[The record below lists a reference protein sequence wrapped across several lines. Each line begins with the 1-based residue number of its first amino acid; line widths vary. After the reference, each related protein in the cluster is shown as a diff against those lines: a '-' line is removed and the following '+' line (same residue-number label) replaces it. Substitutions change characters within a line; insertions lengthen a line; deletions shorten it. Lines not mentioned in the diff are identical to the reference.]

1 MLKPSNDRLDYSNLL
16 TPPAGY
22 QTSFAVGTTYSLDLN
37 TLIGISIALG
47 LSESIDSQLKNNP
60 IYLLEALKRTADKVM
75 VFCEGGQIKAPASP
89 SPLHILLEKMV
100 TEVKLKNKKSFHPKF
115 WLVKYENNE
124 GDSLYRCIVL
134 SRNLTFDRSWDV
146 AVCIEGKY
154 NTEGGQNNSNT
165 KSKPIHDFLNAL
177 LKLAGKNDFTPD
189 KRKLFKQLT
198 TEIENVQFI
207 LNNQKIEDF
216 EFCPVGISNYG
227 SEVLDMFQTYHELF
241 VISPF
246 ISNEIINQFNSLKL
260 TNPQQNTLITRK
272 SEIHK
277 LKSSSTNNFDVYVLK
292 DIIVDG
298 EEVISEGEEESEDKS
313 LQDIHAKVYCKTKY
327 SNTELSLGSLNATS
341 SAFYGNIEFMIKLY
355 AKRRYINVEQLAKDL
370 FGENVKENPFE
381 KIEII
386 DGEPEEPESKD
397 LEKVIKEICRLKS
410 YAKVIENENNKYSIE
425 LTFEDLIENENIKIS
440 PLFSQKQIANITAT
454 VRFEN
459 LGILQLSEFY
469 LVEVSD
475 GDAVLRRIIKINTDN
490 IPNQRESA
498 IVNEIIK
505 DKNGFIQ
512 YISFLLGDDYLL
524 AFLENNQQLKENILF
539 GTGDTIPAI
548 YEKMLKTAA
557 NSPQKLQDIKKLMD
571 LITSEEI
578 IPEDFK
584 EIYDVFEKAVR
595 K

>member
-1 MLKPSNDRLDYSNLL
+1 MLKPANDRLDYSHLL
-16 TPPAGY
+16 TPPVGY

-47 LSESIDSQLKNNP
+47 LSESIDSQLKDNP
-60 IYLLEALKRTADKVM
+60 IYLLEALKRTADKVI

-100 TEVKLKNKKSFHPKF
+100 TEVKLNNIKSFHPKF
-115 WLVKYENNE
+115 WLVKYENDE
-124 GDSLYRCIVL
+124 GDFLYRCIVL

-154 NTEGGQNNSNT
+154 NAESDRNNPNPKT
-165 KSKPIHDFLNAL
+165 KPIHDFLNAL

-189 KRKLFKQLT
+189 KRRLFKQLI
-198 TEIENVQFI
+198 TEIVNVQFT

-216 EFCPVGISNYG
+216 EFCPIGISDYG
-227 SEVLDMFQTYHELF
+227 SEKLDMFQTYHELF
-241 VISPF
+241 IISPF
-246 ISNEIINQFNSLKL
+246 ISNEIIHQFNSLKL
-260 TNPQQNTLITRK
+260 TNPQQNTLITRR
-272 SEIHK
+272 SELHK
-277 LKSSSTNNFDVYVLK
+277 LKNSSANNFDVYVLK

-298 EEVISEGEEESEDKS
+298 EEMISEGDEDSEDKS
-313 LQDIHAKVYCKTKY
+313 QQDIHAKVYCKTKY

-370 FGENVKENPFE
+370 FGENEKENPFE

-386 DGEPEEPESKD
+386 DGELEETESKD
-397 LEKVIKEICRLKS
+397 LEKIIKEVCRLKS
-410 YAKVIENENNKYSIE
+410 SARVIDNGNNKFSIE
-425 LTFEDLIENENIKIS
+425 LTFEDPIVSENIKIS
-440 PLFSQKQIANITAT
+440 PLFSQKQILNIAPT

-469 LVEVSD
+469 VVEVSD
-475 GDAVLRRIIKINTDN
+475 GEDALRRIIKINTEN
-490 IPNQRESA
+490 IPDQRDSA

-524 AFLENNQQLKENILF
+524 AFLENNQQLKDNYLF
-539 GTGDTIPAI
+539 GTGETIPAI

-557 NSPQKLQDIKKLMD
+557 NSPNKLHDIKKLMD
-571 LITSEEI
+571 LITDEEI